1 LKQNCCLPNKRIYAL
16 WIGFWIGFWMRQL
29 SMQFLVDDSVDH
41 DLFTLSLFIALP
53 DY

>member
-1 LKQNCCLPNKRIYAL
+1 
-16 WIGFWIGFWMRQL
+16 MRLLRL
-29 SMQFLVDDSVDH
+29 SLGMQFLVDVSVDH